1 MYVLPLAASNGWS
14 CSYSYVYI
22 IFSYCHL
29 RFYHGED
36 SLMYFSLHYYAAQI
50 KLLHI
55 HFLYISLH
63 LHKVTLHNIMLH
75 NCIQDRGHT
84 EVTLLFFQ
92 ESLRESCS
100 KVEELQQKEREREIE
115 RESEREREV
124 ARERER
130 EKEREREQDLQHS
143 SEALKELETK
153 VRILE
158 QLESQVQVLVER
170 GLVRLERTPSGQVDL
185 QVVPVNPLVSPTGQT
200 SVVSNAA

>member
-55 HFLYISLH
+55 HFLFISLH

-92 ESLRESCS
+92 ESEPST
-100 KVEELQQKEREREIE
+100 
-115 RESEREREV
+115 
-124 ARERER
+124 
-130 EKEREREQDLQHS
+130 QHS
-143 SEALKELETK
+143 
-153 VRILE
+153 
-158 QLESQVQVLVER
+158 
-170 GLVRLERTPSGQVDL
+170 P
-185 QVVPVNPLVSPTGQT
+185 VPVSEHGALGEDRHPGSTHHP
-200 SVVSNAA
+200 S